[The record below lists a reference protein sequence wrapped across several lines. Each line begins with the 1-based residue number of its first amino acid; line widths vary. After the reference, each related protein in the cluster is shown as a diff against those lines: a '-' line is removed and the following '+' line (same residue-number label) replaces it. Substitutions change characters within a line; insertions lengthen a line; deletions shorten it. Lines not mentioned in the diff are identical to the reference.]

1 MEKLGEFAVD
11 SLSKVRLDALE
22 KMKLAKRYNIQN
34 KKWRYSAIRE
44 LINVPKLSLT
54 EDDVED
60 IGVEIALK
68 ISKLHGMHSQRWFLP
83 VSDENIKNE
92 FPELF

>member
-1 MEKLGEFAVD
+1 MRKLGKFAVD
-11 SLSKVRLDALE
+11 QLSKVHLDALE
-22 KMKLAKRYNIQN
+22 KMKLAKRYDIRN

-54 EDDVED
+54 KVDVED
-60 IGVEIALK
+60 IGVEVALK
-68 ISKLHGMHSQRWFLP
+68 ISKLHGMHRQRWFLP